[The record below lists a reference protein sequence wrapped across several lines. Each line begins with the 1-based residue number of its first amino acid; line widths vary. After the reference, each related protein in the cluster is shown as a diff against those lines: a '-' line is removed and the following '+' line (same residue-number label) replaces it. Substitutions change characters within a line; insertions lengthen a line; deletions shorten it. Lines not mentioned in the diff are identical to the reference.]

1 MMTNTRRQILSG
13 SAALAFA
20 AGLLGMP
27 GGAGAARLSPKSQPF
42 SRAWLVQLAETSAKK
57 PFDPAVPKLPDF
69 VDKLDYDAYR
79 DVRFRAGQALWREQN
94 LPFTAQFFHLGS
106 VYKRPIHVYE
116 VADGAAREVL
126 FETGLFDYGKN
137 KFDEAVPDTLG
148 FAGFRL
154 HHPLNRPDYQDE
166 LVTFL
171 GASYFRSLGRGQ
183 VYGLSAR
190 GVAIDTAVPTGEEF
204 PFFRD
209 FFIERPRPGATMIMV
224 HALLDSRSMT
234 GVFSFAITPGKSTM
248 MDVSAALFPRRK
260 VERLGLAPLT
270 SMFLH
275 GNTTPAREDFRP
287 SVHDSDGLAVWGSSG
302 EWLWRPLANPK
313 RLQLSLFTEQN
324 LRGFGLLQR
333 SRDFRDYQDLEAH
346 YERRPSL
353 WVEPVGGFGAGA
365 VWLVEIPTDAEIHDN
380 VVAFWMPAKQPDPGQ
395 RHDLAYRLHWGEPPH
410 RPPLATVA
418 ATRLGRGGF
427 AGRPADGL
435 RKFVIDFRGGALDK
449 IAEAKQIEPVITVSE
464 GKTANVEV
472 QRLPGTAGW
481 RLYFDFRPEGGSR
494 PQELRAF
501 LKHGAEAL
509 TEIWS
514 FQWTG

>member
-1 MMTNTRRQILSG
+1 MTTKTRRQVLSG
-13 SAALAFA
+13 TAGLAFA
-20 AGLLGMP
+20 AGLLGLP
-27 GGAGAARLSPKSQPF
+27 GGASAARLSGKSQPF
-42 SRAWLVQLAETSAKK
+42 SRDWLIQSAEAAAKK
-57 PFDPAVPKLPDF
+57 PFDTSAPKLPGF
-69 VDKLDYDAYR
+69 IDKLDYDSYR
-79 DVRFRAGQALWREQN
+79 DVRFRADQSLWREQN

-106 VYKRPIHVYE
+106 VYKRPVHVYE
-116 VADGAAREVL
+116 VADGVAREVL

-137 KFDEAVPDTLG
+137 RFDEAVPDTLG

-154 HHPLNRPDYQDE
+154 HYALNRPDYQDE

-209 FFIERPRPGATMIMV
+209 FFVERPRPGATQIAV

-234 GVFSFAITPGKSTM
+234 GAFSFAIMPGNSTV
-248 MDVSAALFPRRK
+248 MDVSAVLFPRRK
-260 VERLGLAPLT
+260 VERLGLTPLT

-287 SVHDSDGLAVWGSSG
+287 SVHDSDGLSVWGTSG

-324 LRGFGLLQR
+324 IRGFGLLQR

-346 YERRPSL
+346 YERRPSV
-353 WVEPVGGFGAGA
+353 WVEPVNGFGAGA

-380 VVAFWMPAKQPDPGQ
+380 VVAFWMPAKPPEPGQ
-395 RHDLAYRLHWGEPPH
+395 RLDLAYRLHWGEPPH

-435 RKFVIDFRGGALDK
+435 RKFVIDFRGPALEK

-464 GKTANVEV
+464 GKTTNVEV
-472 QRLPGTAGW
+472 QRLPGPAGW
-481 RLYFDFRPEGGSR
+481 RLYFDFRPEGSR

>member
-1 MMTNTRRQILSG
+1 MVRRTRRQVLSG

-20 AGLLGMP
+20 AGLGFPTL
-27 GGAGAARLSPKSQPF
+27 ARAARLGTKTQPF
-42 SRAWLVQLAETSAKK
+42 SRQWLVDLAAAAAKK
-57 PFDPAVPKLPDF
+57 PFDATAPKLPGF
-69 VDKLDYDAYR
+69 IEKLDYDAYR
-79 DVRFRAGQALWREQN
+79 DVRFRANQALWREQN
-94 LPFTAQFFHLGS
+94 LPFTTQFFHLGS
-106 VYKRPIHVYE
+106 VYKRPVHIYE
-116 VADGAAREVL
+116 VADGVAREVL
-126 FETGLFDYGKN
+126 YETSLFDYGKN
-137 KFDEAVPDTLG
+137 RFDEPVPETLG

-154 HHPLNRPDYQDE
+154 HHPLNRPDYHDE
-166 LVTFL
+166 LVAFL

-183 VYGLSAR
+183 IYGLSAR
-190 GVAIDTAVPTGEEF
+190 GLAIDTGLPTGEEF

-209 FFIERPRPGATMIMV
+209 FFIERPRPGATQILV
-224 HALLDSRSMT
+224 HALLDSRSIT
-234 GVFSFAITPGKSTM
+234 GAYSLAITPGKSTM
-248 MDVSAALFPRRK
+248 MDVTTTLFPRRK

-275 GNTTPAREDFRP
+275 GNTTQPRTEDFRP
-287 SVHDSDGLAVWGSSG
+287 SVHDSDGLSVWGSSG

-313 RLQLSLFTEQN
+313 RLRLSVFAEPN
-324 LRGFGLLQR
+324 VRGFGLLQR

-353 WVEPVGGFGAGA
+353 WVEPVQGFGGGA
-365 VWLVEIPTDAEIHDN
+365 VWLMEIPTESEINDN
-380 VVAFWMPAKQPDPGQ
+380 IVAFFMPAKPPEPGQ
-395 RHDLAYRLHWGEPPH
+395 RVDLSYRLHWGEPPH
-410 RPPLATVA
+410 RPAHAAVA

-435 RKFVIDFRGGALDK
+435 HKFVIDFRGGALDK

-464 GKTANVEV
+464 GKTANISVM
-472 QRLPGTAGW
+472 RLPGPGGW
-481 RLYFDFRPEGGSR
+481 RLYFDFRPEGLR

-514 FQWTG
+514 FQWSG

>member
-1 MMTNTRRQILSG
+1 
-13 SAALAFA
+13 
-20 AGLLGMP
+20 
-27 GGAGAARLSPKSQPF
+27 
-42 SRAWLVQLAETSAKK
+42 
-57 PFDPAVPKLPDF
+57 
-69 VDKLDYDAYR
+69 
-79 DVRFRAGQALWREQN
+79 
-94 LPFTAQFFHLGS
+94 
-106 VYKRPIHVYE
+106 
-116 VADGAAREVL
+116 
-126 FETGLFDYGKN
+126 
-137 KFDEAVPDTLG
+137 
-148 FAGFRL
+148 
-154 HHPLNRPDYQDE
+154 
-166 LVTFL
+166 
-171 GASYFRSLGRGQ
+171 

-209 FFIERPRPGATMIMV
+209 FFIERPRPGATQIMV

-234 GVFSFAITPGKSTM
+234 GVFSFAIMPGKSTM

-346 YERRPSL
+346 YERRPSV

-365 VWLVEIPTDAEIHDN
+365 VWLVEIPTEAEIHDN
-380 VVAFWMPAKQPDPGQ
+380 VVAFWMPAKPPEPGQ
-395 RHDLAYRLHWGEPPH
+395 RLDLAYRLHWGEPPH
-410 RPPLATVA
+410 RPPVATVV

-472 QRLPGTAGW
+472 QRLPGPAGW
-481 RLYFDFRPEGGSR
+481 RLYFDFRPEGSR

>member
-1 MMTNTRRQILSG
+1 MVTKTRRQVLSG
-13 SAALAFA
+13 SAALALA
-20 AGLLGMP
+20 AGLLGIP
-27 GGAGAARLSPKSQPF
+27 GGASAARLASKSQPF
-42 SRAWLVQLAETSAKK
+42 SRERLIQLAEASAKK
-57 PFDPAVPKLPDF
+57 PFDAAVPKLPAF
-69 VDKLDYDAYR
+69 IDKLDYDAYR
-79 DVRFRAGQALWREQN
+79 DVRFRADQALWREQN
-94 LPFTAQFFHLGS
+94 LPFTAQFFHVGS

-116 VADGAAREVL
+116 VAEGAAREVL

-209 FFIERPRPGATMIMV
+209 FFIERPRPGATQILV

-234 GVFSFAITPGKSTM
+234 GAFSFAVTPGKSTA

-287 SVHDSDGLAVWGSSG
+287 SVHDSDGLSVWGSAG

-313 RLQLSLFTEQN
+313 RLQLSLFAEQN

-333 SRDFRDYQDLEAH
+333 NRDFRDYQDLEAH

-353 WVEPVGGFGAGA
+353 WIEPVGGFGAGA

-380 VVAFWMPAKQPDPGQ
+380 VVAFWMPAKPPEPGQ
-395 RHDLAYRLHWGEPPH
+395 RLDLAYRLHWGEPPH

-427 AGRPADGL
+427 AGRPTDGL
-435 RKFVIDFRGGALDK
+435 RKFVIDFRGAPLEK
-449 IAEAKQIEPVITVSE
+449 IAEAKQIEPVITVSG

-472 QRLPGTAGW
+472 QRLPGPAGW
-481 RLYFDFRPEGGSR
+481 RLYFDFRPEGSR

-501 LKHGAEAL
+501 LKRGAEAL

-514 FQWTG
+514 FQWSG

>member
-1 MMTNTRRQILSG
+1 MVKSTRRQMLSG

-20 AGLLGMP
+20 AGLGFPGLGQ
-27 GGAGAARLSPKSQPF
+27 AARLGDKTQPF
-42 SRAWLVQLAETSAKK
+42 SPQWLVQQAEVAAKK
-57 PFDPAVPKLPDF
+57 PFDTAAPKLPGF
-69 VDKLDYDAYR
+69 IDKLDYDAYR
-79 DVRFRAGQALWREQN
+79 DVRFRADQALWREQN

-106 VYKRPIHVYE
+106 VYKRPVHVYE
-116 VADGAAREVL
+116 VADGVAREVL
-126 FETGLFDYGKN
+126 YETQLFDYGKN
-137 KFDEAVPDTLG
+137 RFDEAVPDTLG

-183 VYGLSAR
+183 IYGLSAR
-190 GVAIDTAVPTGEEF
+190 GVAIDTGVPTGEEF

-209 FFIERPRPGATMIMV
+209 FFVERPRPGATRIVV

-234 GVFSFAITPGKSTM
+234 GAYSFAITPGKSTI
-248 MDVSAALFPRRK
+248 MDVSATLFPRRK

-275 GNTTPAREDFRP
+275 GDTTPPRAEDFRP
-287 SVHDSDGLAVWGSSG
+287 NVHDSEGLSLWAASG
-302 EWLWRPLANPK
+302 DWLWRPLANPK
-313 RLQLSLFTEQN
+313 RLRLSVFAESD

-333 SRDFRDYQDLEAH
+333 SRDFREYQDLEAQ
-346 YERRPSL
+346 YERRPSC
-353 WVEPVGGFGAGA
+353 WVEPVQGFGQGA
-365 VWLVEIPTDAEIHDN
+365 VWLVEIPADAEIHDN
-380 VVAFWMPAKQPDPGQ
+380 IVAFWMPAAAPEPGQ
-395 RHDLAYRLHWGEPPH
+395 RVDLAYRLHWGEPPH
-410 RPPLATVA
+410 RPALATVA
-418 ATRLGRGGF
+418 ATRAGRGGNS
-427 AGRPADGL
+427 GRPADGL

-449 IAEAKQIEPVITVSE
+449 VTDPAQIEPVITVSE
-464 GKTANVEV
+464 GKIASNLV
-472 QRLPGTAGW
+472 QRLPGPADW
-481 RLYFDFRPEGGSR
+481 RLIFDFRPEGSR

-509 TEIWS
+509 TETWS

>member
-1 MMTNTRRQILSG
+1 MANKTRRQILSG
-13 SAALAFA
+13 SAALALA
-20 AGLLGMP
+20 AGLGFP
-27 GGAGAARLSPKSQPF
+27 GGAAAARLSAKTQPF
-42 SRAWLVQLAETSAKK
+42 SREWLVQLAEATAKK
-57 PFDPAVPKLPDF
+57 AFDGAPPKLPAF
-69 VDKLDYDAYR
+69 IDKLDYDGYR
-79 DVRFRAGQALWREQN
+79 DVRFRTDQALWREQN
-94 LPFTAQFFHLGS
+94 LPFSAQFFHLGS

-116 VADGAAREVL
+116 VADGVAREVL
-126 FETGLFDYGKN
+126 FETALFDYGKN
-137 KFDEAVPDTLG
+137 KFDDAVPDTLG

-154 HHPLNRPDYQDE
+154 HHPLNRPEYQDE

-183 VYGLSAR
+183 VYGISAR

-209 FFIERPRPGATMIMV
+209 FFIERPRPGATQITI
-224 HALLDSRSMT
+224 HTLLDSRSMAGAFT
-234 GVFSFAITPGKSTM
+234 FTVTPGKSTV
-248 MDVSAALFPRRK
+248 MDVSAALFSRRK

-275 GNTTPAREDFRP
+275 GNTTPPRTEDFRP
-287 SVHDSDGLAVWGSSG
+287 SVHDSDGLSVWGSTG

-313 RLQLSLFTEQN
+313 RLQLSLFSEQN
-324 LRGFGLLQR
+324 VRGFGLLQR

-346 YERRPSL
+346 YERRPSV
-353 WVEPVGGFGAGA
+353 WVEPVSGFGAGT

-380 VVAFWMPAKQPDPGQ
+380 VVAFWMPAKPPEPGQ
-395 RHDLAYRLHWGEPPH
+395 RLDLAYRLHWGEPPH
-410 RPPLATVA
+410 RPSLASVA
-418 ATRLGRGGF
+418 ATRLGRGGY

-435 RKFVIDFRGGALDK
+435 RKFVIDFRGPPLEK
-449 IAEAKQIEPVITVSE
+449 IAEAKQIEPVIKVSE
-464 GKTANVEV
+464 GKTSNVEV
-472 QRLPGTAGW
+472 QRLPGPAGW
-481 RLYFDFRPEGGSR
+481 RLYFDFRPEGSR
-494 PQELRAF
+494 PLELRAY